1 MTGWRLGVDIGGTFT
16 DIVCID
22 EAGRVLTK
30 KISSSVGDYARAI
43 LDGLAELCAESDL
56 APGAVAEVVHGTTV
70 GSNAIL
76 ERKGA
81 RTGLITTKGFRDVL
95 EIRNL
100 RMPRL
105 YDLHWDKP
113 PPLVPRYLR
122 VEVAERMTARGEVE
136 TPLARADAEAAVDRL
151 VAEGVEVIAV
161 CLLNCFANAAHERL
175 IGAVIEDRA
184 PGLAFCLS
192 SDVLPQIKEY
202 ERTSTTVINA
212 YVLPVI
218 RGYLAEL
225 RARLDRAG
233 VSAPLLLMQS
243 NGGLMSDAAAGARP
257 CMIIE
262 SGPAGGVIG
271 ALALARRLG
280 LDDVIT
286 FDMGGTTAKASLI
299 EGGRATR
306 SQEYSVGGGIMI
318 GSRLMTGAGY
328 LLKTPAIDL
337 AEVGAGGGSLVWIDP
352 GGSLQ
357 VGPESAGADPGPV
370 AYGLGGTEPT
380 VTDANLLLGY
390 LNPEHLVGGALILDR
405 ARAKTVFA
413 ERIARPLGLT
423 LERAAYGAHLIAAA
437 RMMRAIKAVS
447 SERGRDARAFTLV
460 AFGGSGPVFAAGL
473 AEALGIARVIVPPL
487 PGLFSSFG
495 LLAAD
500 RAHHATRTLARVLS
514 DIDPAQ
520 LTRAYD
526 ALALEAQAELR
537 AEDLDDARIDIAR
550 SADMHYKGQI
560 YELTVPVP
568 DGAFAAAGIA
578 ALEDAF
584 GAEHART
591 YGHRAG
597 AGEPVELVNMHVTAR
612 AVTGRAPMPDHL
624 TPLRLEAEAG
634 GTRRAYFGEAGWL
647 ETPVLRRSEVGES
660 RPGPAI
666 VEEYDAT
673 CLIPPGW
680 SARLD
685 PHGCL
690 VLTR

>member
-22 EAGRVLTK
+22 QSGRVLTK
-30 KISSSVGDYARAI
+30 KVSSSVGDYARAI

-56 APGAVAEVVHGTTV
+56 APGTVAEVVHGTTV

-122 VEVAERMTARGEVE
+122 LEVAERVNARGEVE

-175 IGAVIEDRA
+175 IGAVIEERA
-184 PGLAFCLS
+184 PRLAFCLS

-225 RARLDRAG
+225 RARLAGAG
-233 VSAPLLLMQS
+233 VSAPFLLMQS

-262 SGPAGGVIG
+262 SGPAGGVVG

-370 AYGLGGTEPT
+370 
-380 VTDANLLLGY
+380 
-390 LNPEHLVGGALILDR
+390 
-405 ARAKTVFA
+405 
-413 ERIARPLGLT
+413 
-423 LERAAYGAHLIAAA
+423 
-437 RMMRAIKAVS
+437 
-447 SERGRDARAFTLV
+447 
-460 AFGGSGPVFAAGL
+460 
-473 AEALGIARVIVPPL
+473 
-487 PGLFSSFG
+487 
-495 LLAAD
+495 
-500 RAHHATRTLARVLS
+500 
-514 DIDPAQ
+514 
-520 LTRAYD
+520 
-526 ALALEAQAELR
+526 
-537 AEDLDDARIDIAR
+537 
-550 SADMHYKGQI
+550 
-560 YELTVPVP
+560 
-568 DGAFAAAGIA
+568 
-578 ALEDAF
+578 
-584 GAEHART
+584 
-591 YGHRAG
+591 
-597 AGEPVELVNMHVTAR
+597 
-612 AVTGRAPMPDHL
+612 
-624 TPLRLEAEAG
+624 
-634 GTRRAYFGEAGWL
+634 
-647 ETPVLRRSEVGES
+647 
-660 RPGPAI
+660 
-666 VEEYDAT
+666 
-673 CLIPPGW
+673 
-680 SARLD
+680 
-685 PHGCL
+685 
-690 VLTR
+690 